1 MTDINEDSELGHLT
15 LMSRWITIKTKY
27 ATIRTTRTM
36 EDEEDKW

>member
-1 MTDINEDSELGHLT
+1 MTDINEDGELGHWT
-15 LMSRWITIKTKY
+15 SMSRWVTIKTKY